1 MRNLLTVFFALCT
14 LNMIPV
20 SARPAF
26 DYSALRDGTFEQKT
40 VSGVRSLSDGERY
53 TTMSDGRVLCF
64 SYRTGEPAGVL
75 FDASAAEPRIEFT
88 DYVLSADERRLLL
101 TTDVEPIYRHSF
113 TAEYWIYDRQDGSL
127 RRLSQGGPQ
136 QQAQFSPDGS
146 RVAFVRGGNL
156 FVADPA
162 AGSERQLTFDGRFN
176 HIINGLPDWVY
187 EEEFSFARAFAW
199 SPDGRMIAY
208 LRFDES
214 RVKQYNM
221 NRFAGGLYPENYTF
235 KYPKA
240 GEQNSVVELYCC
252 DAADGSTV
260 RMDTGEQTDQYIP
273 RLFWTPTGQ
282 MGIYRQKRLQNHF
295 EVMLCDSSGASRVV
309 YDERNDRYVERV
321 DGRTVTFLP
330 DGDRFVVRSERDGFM
345 HLYLYSVS
353 EGLLGRITSG
363 EWEVTELLGIEGD
376 RVYYLST
383 ETSPLRRDLYTVRLD
398 GRGKRRLTGGDGTY
412 RIAPSR
418 GFRYFISYFSN
429 VRTPN
434 RVTLHRSDGRLVRT
448 LEDNAA
454 LRAKLDELQ
463 VPVKEFF
470 RFATSEGVE
479 LIGYMVRPN
488 GFDSSRR
495 YPVLMTQ
502 YSGPGS
508 QQAADRWTIGWEDV
522 LVQQGYIVAC
532 VDGRGTGFRGEEFKK
547 CTYGELGKYE
557 TVDQIEAARYLAS
570 LPYVDPDRIGI
581 YGWSYGGFMALN
593 CILKGNDVFRKL
605 ETLPV
610 PTIAAVN
617 GFALGGGC
625 ELSMSCDIRICAD
638 TAVFGQ
644 PEAGLGITPGF
655 GGTQR
660 LARLVG
666 LGMAKQLIYTAK
678 NIKAD
683 EALRIGLV
691 NAVYP
696 LAELM
701 PAAEKLAETIAKHA
715 PIAVRACKKAINE
728 GISKPINEAVTVEE
742 KLFGDCFETHDQ
754 VEGMQCFLSREKPKP
769 KAVFTNN

>member
-14 LNMIPV
+14 LNTITV

-156 FVADPA
+156 FVADPT

-199 SPDGRMIAY
+199 SPDGRKIAY

-282 MGIYRQKRLQNHF
+282 LGFYRLNRLQNHF
-295 EVMLCDSSGASRVV
+295 EVLLCDSSGASRVV

-454 LRAKLDELQ
+454 LRTKLDELQ

-479 LIGYMVRPN
+479 LNGYMVRPN

-593 CILKGNDVFRKL
+593 CILKGNDVFRAAIAVA
-605 ETLPV
+605 PV
-610 PTIAAVN
+610 TSWR
-617 GFALGGGC
+617 FY
-625 ELSMSCDIRICAD
+625 D
-638 TAVFGQ
+638 T
-644 PEAGLGITPGF
+644 
-655 GGTQR
+655 
-660 LARLVG
+660 
-666 LGMAKQLIYTAK
+666 IYTEIY
-678 NIKAD
+678 NGLPQDNPSGYDDNSPIHFAD
-683 EALRIGLV
+683 RLKGKLLIAHGTGDDNVHIQNTYEMITKLV
-691 NAVYP
+691 EYDKPFELYVYP
-696 LAELM
+696 DRNHGMGPSRHHLM
-701 PAAEKLAETIAKHA
+701 ERCIEFVQRNL
-715 PIAVRACKKAINE
+715 
-728 GISKPINEAVTVEE
+728 
-742 KLFGDCFETHDQ
+742 
-754 VEGMQCFLSREKPKP
+754 
-769 KAVFTNN
+769 

>member
-14 LNMIPV
+14 LNTITV

-156 FVADPA
+156 FVADPT

-199 SPDGRMIAY
+199 SPDGRKIAY

-252 DAADGSTV
+252 DAADGSMV

-282 MGIYRQKRLQNHF
+282 LGFYRLNRLQNHF
-295 EVMLCDSSGASRVV
+295 EVLLCDSSGASRVV

-454 LRAKLDELQ
+454 LRTKLDELQ

-479 LIGYMVRPN
+479 LNGYMVRPN

-593 CILKGNDVFRKL
+593 CILKGNDVFRAAIAVA
-605 ETLPV
+605 PV
-610 PTIAAVN
+610 TSWR
-617 GFALGGGC
+617 FY
-625 ELSMSCDIRICAD
+625 D
-638 TAVFGQ
+638 T
-644 PEAGLGITPGF
+644 
-655 GGTQR
+655 
-660 LARLVG
+660 
-666 LGMAKQLIYTAK
+666 IYTEIY
-678 NIKAD
+678 NGLPQDNPSGYDDNSPIHFAD
-683 EALRIGLV
+683 RLKGKLLIAHGTGDDNVHIQNTYEMITKLV
-691 NAVYP
+691 EYDKPFELYVYP
-696 LAELM
+696 DRNHGMGPSRHHLM
-701 PAAEKLAETIAKHA
+701 ERCIEFVQRNL
-715 PIAVRACKKAINE
+715 
-728 GISKPINEAVTVEE
+728 
-742 KLFGDCFETHDQ
+742 
-754 VEGMQCFLSREKPKP
+754 
-769 KAVFTNN
+769 

>member
-14 LNMIPV
+14 LNTITV

-146 RVAFVRGGNL
+146 RVVFVRGGNL

-199 SPDGRMIAY
+199 SPDGRKIAY

-282 MGIYRQKRLQNHF
+282 LGFYRLNRLQNHF
-295 EVMLCDSSGASRVV
+295 EVLLCDSSGASRVV

-479 LIGYMVRPN
+479 LNGYMVRPN

-593 CILKGNDVFRKL
+593 CILKGNDVFRAAIAVA
-605 ETLPV
+605 PV
-610 PTIAAVN
+610 TSWR
-617 GFALGGGC
+617 FY
-625 ELSMSCDIRICAD
+625 D
-638 TAVFGQ
+638 T
-644 PEAGLGITPGF
+644 
-655 GGTQR
+655 
-660 LARLVG
+660 
-666 LGMAKQLIYTAK
+666 IYTEIY
-678 NIKAD
+678 NGLPQDNPSGYDDNSPIHFAD
-683 EALRIGLV
+683 RLKGKLLIAHGTGDDNVHIQNTYEMITKLV
-691 NAVYP
+691 EYDKPFELYVYP
-696 LAELM
+696 DRNHGMGPSRHHLM
-701 PAAEKLAETIAKHA
+701 ERCIEFVQRNL
-715 PIAVRACKKAINE
+715 
-728 GISKPINEAVTVEE
+728 
-742 KLFGDCFETHDQ
+742 
-754 VEGMQCFLSREKPKP
+754 
-769 KAVFTNN
+769 

>member
-14 LNMIPV
+14 LNTITV

-88 DYVLSADERRLLL
+88 DYVLSAEERLLLL

-156 FVADPA
+156 FVADPT

-199 SPDGRMIAY
+199 SPDGRKIAY

-252 DAADGSTV
+252 DAADGSMV

-282 MGIYRQKRLQNHF
+282 LGFYRLNRLQNHF
-295 EVMLCDSSGASRVV
+295 EVLLCDSSGASRVV

-479 LIGYMVRPN
+479 LNGYMVRPN
-488 GFDSSRR
+488 GFVSSRR

-593 CILKGNDVFRKL
+593 CILKGNDVFRAAIAVA
-605 ETLPV
+605 PV
-610 PTIAAVN
+610 TSWR
-617 GFALGGGC
+617 FY
-625 ELSMSCDIRICAD
+625 D
-638 TAVFGQ
+638 T
-644 PEAGLGITPGF
+644 
-655 GGTQR
+655 
-660 LARLVG
+660 
-666 LGMAKQLIYTAK
+666 IYTEIY
-678 NIKAD
+678 NGLPQDNPSGYDDNSPIHFAD
-683 EALRIGLV
+683 RLKGKLLIAHGTGDDNVHIQNTYEMITKLV
-691 NAVYP
+691 EYDKPFELYVYP
-696 LAELM
+696 DRNHGMGPSRHHLM
-701 PAAEKLAETIAKHA
+701 ERCIEFVQRNL
-715 PIAVRACKKAINE
+715 
-728 GISKPINEAVTVEE
+728 
-742 KLFGDCFETHDQ
+742 
-754 VEGMQCFLSREKPKP
+754 
-769 KAVFTNN
+769 

>member
-1 MRNLLTVFFALCT
+1 MT
-14 LNMIPV
+14 V
-20 SARPAF
+20 SAQPAF

-75 FDASAAEPRIEFT
+75 FDASVVEPRIEFT
-88 DYVLSADERRLLL
+88 DYALSADERRLLL
-101 TTDVEPIYRHSF
+101 TTSVEPIYRHSF

-136 QQAQFSPDGS
+136 QQAQFSPDGN

-199 SPDGRMIAY
+199 SPDSRKIAY

-282 MGIYRQKRLQNHF
+282 LGFYRLNRLQNHF
-295 EVMLCDSSGASRVV
+295 EVLLCDSSGASRVV

-353 EGLLGRITSG
+353 EGSLGRITSG
-363 EWEVTELLGIEGD
+363 EWEVTELLGVEGD

-479 LIGYMVRPN
+479 LNGYMVRPSD
-488 GFDSSRR
+488 FDSSRR
-495 YPVLMTQ
+495 YPVVMTQ

-593 CILKGNDVFRKL
+593 CILKGNDVFRAAIAVA
-605 ETLPV
+605 PV
-610 PTIAAVN
+610 TSWR
-617 GFALGGGC
+617 FY
-625 ELSMSCDIRICAD
+625 D
-638 TAVFGQ
+638 T
-644 PEAGLGITPGF
+644 
-655 GGTQR
+655 
-660 LARLVG
+660 
-666 LGMAKQLIYTAK
+666 IYTEIY
-678 NIKAD
+678 NGLPQDNPSGYDDNSPIHFAD
-683 EALRIGLV
+683 RLKGKLLIAHGTGDDNVHIQNTYEMITKLV
-691 NAVYP
+691 EYDKPFELYVYP
-696 LAELM
+696 DRNHGMGPSRHHLM
-701 PAAEKLAETIAKHA
+701 ERCIEFVKRNL
-715 PIAVRACKKAINE
+715 
-728 GISKPINEAVTVEE
+728 
-742 KLFGDCFETHDQ
+742 
-754 VEGMQCFLSREKPKP
+754 
-769 KAVFTNN
+769 

>member
-14 LNMIPV
+14 LNTITV

-146 RVAFVRGGNL
+146 WVAFVRGGNL
-156 FVADPA
+156 FVADPT

-199 SPDGRMIAY
+199 SPDGRKIAY

-240 GEQNSVVELYCC
+240 GEQNSIVELYCC

-282 MGIYRQKRLQNHF
+282 LGFYRLNRLQNHF
-295 EVMLCDSSGASRVV
+295 EVLLCDSSGASRVV

-345 HLYLYSVS
+345 HLYLYGVS

-454 LRAKLDELQ
+454 LRTKLDELQ

-479 LIGYMVRPN
+479 LNGYMVRPN

-593 CILKGNDVFRKL
+593 CILKGNDVFRAAIAVA
-605 ETLPV
+605 PV
-610 PTIAAVN
+610 TSWR
-617 GFALGGGC
+617 FY
-625 ELSMSCDIRICAD
+625 D
-638 TAVFGQ
+638 T
-644 PEAGLGITPGF
+644 
-655 GGTQR
+655 
-660 LARLVG
+660 
-666 LGMAKQLIYTAK
+666 IYTEIY
-678 NIKAD
+678 NGLPQDNPSGYDDNSPIHFAD
-683 EALRIGLV
+683 RLKGKLLIAHGTGDDNVHIQNTYEMITKLV
-691 NAVYP
+691 EYDKPFELYVYP
-696 LAELM
+696 DRNHGMGPSRHHLM
-701 PAAEKLAETIAKHA
+701 ERCIEFVQRNL
-715 PIAVRACKKAINE
+715 
-728 GISKPINEAVTVEE
+728 
-742 KLFGDCFETHDQ
+742 
-754 VEGMQCFLSREKPKP
+754 
-769 KAVFTNN
+769 

>member
-14 LNMIPV
+14 LNTITV

-26 DYSALRDGTFEQKT
+26 DYSALRDWTFEQKT

-64 SYRTGEPAGVL
+64 LYRTGEPAGVL

-199 SPDGRMIAY
+199 SPDGRKIAY

-282 MGIYRQKRLQNHF
+282 LGFYRLNRLQNHF
-295 EVMLCDSSGASRVV
+295 EVLLCDSSGASRVV

-412 RIAPSR
+412 WIAPSR

-479 LIGYMVRPN
+479 LNGYMVRPN

-593 CILKGNDVFRKL
+593 CILKGNDVFRAAIAVAPVTSWRFYDTIYTEIYNGLPQDNPSGYDDNSPIHFADRLKGKL
-605 ETLPV
+605 L
-610 PTIAAVN
+610 IAHGTGDDNVHIQN
-617 GFALGGGC
+617 TY
-625 ELSMSCDIRICAD
+625 EM
-638 TAVFGQ
+638 
-644 PEAGLGITPGF
+644 IT
-655 GGTQR
+655 
-660 LARLVG
+660 RLVEYDKPFE
-666 LGMAKQLIYTAK
+666 LY
-678 NIKAD
+678 
-683 EALRIGLV
+683 
-691 NAVYP
+691 VYP
-696 LAELM
+696 DRNHGMGPSRHHLM
-701 PAAEKLAETIAKHA
+701 ERCIEFVQRNL
-715 PIAVRACKKAINE
+715 
-728 GISKPINEAVTVEE
+728 
-742 KLFGDCFETHDQ
+742 
-754 VEGMQCFLSREKPKP
+754 
-769 KAVFTNN
+769 

>member
-14 LNMIPV
+14 LNTITV

-156 FVADPA
+156 FVADPT

-199 SPDGRMIAY
+199 SPDGRKIAY

-252 DAADGSTV
+252 DAADGSMV

-282 MGIYRQKRLQNHF
+282 LGFYRLNRLQNHF
-295 EVMLCDSSGASRVV
+295 EVLLCDSSGASRVV

-479 LIGYMVRPN
+479 LNGYMVRPN

-593 CILKGNDVFRKL
+593 CILKGNDVFRAAIAVA
-605 ETLPV
+605 PV
-610 PTIAAVN
+610 TSWR
-617 GFALGGGC
+617 FY
-625 ELSMSCDIRICAD
+625 D
-638 TAVFGQ
+638 T
-644 PEAGLGITPGF
+644 
-655 GGTQR
+655 
-660 LARLVG
+660 
-666 LGMAKQLIYTAK
+666 IYTEIY
-678 NIKAD
+678 NGLPQDNPSGYDDNSPIHFAD
-683 EALRIGLV
+683 RLKGKLLIAHGTGDDNVHIQNTYEMITKLV
-691 NAVYP
+691 EYDKPFELYVYP
-696 LAELM
+696 DRNHGMGPSRHHLM
-701 PAAEKLAETIAKHA
+701 E
-715 PIAVRACKKAINE
+715 RC
-728 GISKPINEAVTVEE
+728 VEFVQRN
-742 KLFGDCFETHDQ
+742 L
-754 VEGMQCFLSREKPKP
+754 
-769 KAVFTNN
+769 

>member
-14 LNMIPV
+14 LNTITV

-101 TTDVEPIYRHSF
+101 ATDVEPIYRHSF

-156 FVADPA
+156 FVADPT

-199 SPDGRMIAY
+199 SPDGRKIAY

-252 DAADGSTV
+252 DAADGSMV

-282 MGIYRQKRLQNHF
+282 LGFYRLNRLQNHF
-295 EVMLCDSSGASRVV
+295 EVLLCDSSGASRVV

-479 LIGYMVRPN
+479 LNGYMVRPN
-488 GFDSSRR
+488 GFVSSRR

-593 CILKGNDVFRKL
+593 CILKGNDVFRAAIAVA
-605 ETLPV
+605 PV
-610 PTIAAVN
+610 TSWR
-617 GFALGGGC
+617 FY
-625 ELSMSCDIRICAD
+625 D
-638 TAVFGQ
+638 T
-644 PEAGLGITPGF
+644 
-655 GGTQR
+655 
-660 LARLVG
+660 
-666 LGMAKQLIYTAK
+666 IYTEIY
-678 NIKAD
+678 NGLPQDNPSGYDDNSPIHFAD
-683 EALRIGLV
+683 RLKGKLLIAHGTGDDNVHIQNTYEMITKLV
-691 NAVYP
+691 EYDKPFELYVYP
-696 LAELM
+696 DRNHGMGPSRHHLM
-701 PAAEKLAETIAKHA
+701 ERCIEFVQRNL
-715 PIAVRACKKAINE
+715 
-728 GISKPINEAVTVEE
+728 
-742 KLFGDCFETHDQ
+742 
-754 VEGMQCFLSREKPKP
+754 
-769 KAVFTNN
+769 

>member
-14 LNMIPV
+14 LNTITV

-146 RVAFVRGGNL
+146 RVVFVRGGNL

-199 SPDGRMIAY
+199 SPDGRKIAY

-282 MGIYRQKRLQNHF
+282 LGFYRLNRLQNHF
-295 EVMLCDSSGASRVV
+295 EVLLCDSSGASRVV

-479 LIGYMVRPN
+479 LNGYMVRPN

-593 CILKGNDVFRKL
+593 CILKGNDVFRAAIAVA
-605 ETLPV
+605 PV
-610 PTIAAVN
+610 TSWR
-617 GFALGGGC
+617 FY
-625 ELSMSCDIRICAD
+625 D
-638 TAVFGQ
+638 T
-644 PEAGLGITPGF
+644 
-655 GGTQR
+655 
-660 LARLVG
+660 
-666 LGMAKQLIYTAK
+666 IYTEIY
-678 NIKAD
+678 NGLPQDNPSGYDDNSPIHFAD
-683 EALRIGLV
+683 RLKGKLLIAHGTGDDNVHIQNTYERITKLV
-691 NAVYP
+691 EYDKPFELYVYP
-696 LAELM
+696 DRNHGMGPSRHHLM
-701 PAAEKLAETIAKHA
+701 ERCIEFVQRNL
-715 PIAVRACKKAINE
+715 
-728 GISKPINEAVTVEE
+728 
-742 KLFGDCFETHDQ
+742 
-754 VEGMQCFLSREKPKP
+754 
-769 KAVFTNN
+769 

>member
-14 LNMIPV
+14 LNTITV

-199 SPDGRMIAY
+199 SPDGRKIAY

-282 MGIYRQKRLQNHF
+282 LGFYRLNRLQNHF
-295 EVMLCDSSGASRVV
+295 EVLLCDSSGASRVV

-454 LRAKLDELQ
+454 LRTKLDELQ

-479 LIGYMVRPN
+479 LNGYMVRPN

-593 CILKGNDVFRKL
+593 CILKGNDVFRAAIAVAPVTSWRFYDTIYTEIYNGLPQDNPSGYDDNSPIHFADRLKGKL
-605 ETLPV
+605 L
-610 PTIAAVN
+610 IAHGTGDDNVHIQN
-617 GFALGGGC
+617 TY
-625 ELSMSCDIRICAD
+625 EM
-638 TAVFGQ
+638 
-644 PEAGLGITPGF
+644 IT
-655 GGTQR
+655 
-660 LARLVG
+660 RLVEYDKPFE
-666 LGMAKQLIYTAK
+666 LY
-678 NIKAD
+678 
-683 EALRIGLV
+683 
-691 NAVYP
+691 VYP
-696 LAELM
+696 DRNHGMGPSRHHLM
-701 PAAEKLAETIAKHA
+701 ERCIEFVQRNL
-715 PIAVRACKKAINE
+715 
-728 GISKPINEAVTVEE
+728 
-742 KLFGDCFETHDQ
+742 
-754 VEGMQCFLSREKPKP
+754 
-769 KAVFTNN
+769 

>member
-1 MRNLLTVFFALCT
+1 
-14 LNMIPV
+14 MITV

-64 SYRTGEPAGVL
+64 LYRTGEPAGVL

-199 SPDGRMIAY
+199 SPDGRKIAY

-282 MGIYRQKRLQNHF
+282 LGFYRLNRLQNHF
-295 EVMLCDSSGASRVV
+295 EVLLCDSSGASRVV

-479 LIGYMVRPN
+479 LNGYMVRPN

-593 CILKGNDVFRKL
+593 CILKGNDVFRAAIAVAPVTSWRFYDTIYTEIYNGLPQDNPSGYDDNSPIHFADRLKGKL
-605 ETLPV
+605 LIVHGTGDDNVHIQNTYE
-610 PTIAAVN
+610 
-617 GFALGGGC
+617 
-625 ELSMSCDIRICAD
+625 M
-638 TAVFGQ
+638 
-644 PEAGLGITPGF
+644 IT
-655 GGTQR
+655 
-660 LARLVG
+660 RLVEYDKPFE
-666 LGMAKQLIYTAK
+666 LY
-678 NIKAD
+678 
-683 EALRIGLV
+683 
-691 NAVYP
+691 VYP
-696 LAELM
+696 DRNHGMGPSRHHLM
-701 PAAEKLAETIAKHA
+701 ERCIEFVQRNL
-715 PIAVRACKKAINE
+715 
-728 GISKPINEAVTVEE
+728 
-742 KLFGDCFETHDQ
+742 
-754 VEGMQCFLSREKPKP
+754 
-769 KAVFTNN
+769 

>member
-14 LNMIPV
+14 LNTITV

-26 DYSALRDGTFEQKT
+26 DYSALRDWTFEQKT

-64 SYRTGEPAGVL
+64 LYRTGEPAGVL

-176 HIINGLPDWVY
+176 HIINGLPDWLY
-187 EEEFSFARAFAW
+187 EEECSFARAFAW
-199 SPDGRMIAY
+199 SPDGRKIAY

-282 MGIYRQKRLQNHF
+282 LGFYRLNRLQNHF
-295 EVMLCDSSGASRVV
+295 EVLLCDSSGASRVV

-479 LIGYMVRPN
+479 LNGYMVRPN

-593 CILKGNDVFRKL
+593 CILKGNDVFRAAIAVAPVTSWRFYDTIYTEIYNGLPQDNPSGYDDNSPIHFADRLKGKL
-605 ETLPV
+605 L
-610 PTIAAVN
+610 IAHGTGDDNVHIQN
-617 GFALGGGC
+617 TY
-625 ELSMSCDIRICAD
+625 EM
-638 TAVFGQ
+638 
-644 PEAGLGITPGF
+644 IT
-655 GGTQR
+655 
-660 LARLVG
+660 RLVEYDKPFE
-666 LGMAKQLIYTAK
+666 LY
-678 NIKAD
+678 
-683 EALRIGLV
+683 
-691 NAVYP
+691 VYP
-696 LAELM
+696 DRNHGMGPSRHHLM
-701 PAAEKLAETIAKHA
+701 ERCIEFVQRNL
-715 PIAVRACKKAINE
+715 
-728 GISKPINEAVTVEE
+728 
-742 KLFGDCFETHDQ
+742 
-754 VEGMQCFLSREKPKP
+754 
-769 KAVFTNN
+769 

>member
-14 LNMIPV
+14 LNTITV

-64 SYRTGEPAGVL
+64 LYRTGEPAGVL

-199 SPDGRMIAY
+199 SPDGRKIAY

-282 MGIYRQKRLQNHF
+282 LGFYRLNRLQNHF
-295 EVMLCDSSGASRVV
+295 EVLLCDSSGASRVV

-479 LIGYMVRPN
+479 LNGYMVRPN

-593 CILKGNDVFRKL
+593 CILKGNDVFRAAIAVAPVTSWRFYDTIYTEIYNGLPQDNPSGYDDNSPIHFADRLKGKL
-605 ETLPV
+605 L
-610 PTIAAVN
+610 IAHGTGDDNVHIQN
-617 GFALGGGC
+617 TY
-625 ELSMSCDIRICAD
+625 EM
-638 TAVFGQ
+638 
-644 PEAGLGITPGF
+644 IT
-655 GGTQR
+655 
-660 LARLVG
+660 RLVEYDKSFE
-666 LGMAKQLIYTAK
+666 LY
-678 NIKAD
+678 
-683 EALRIGLV
+683 
-691 NAVYP
+691 VYP
-696 LAELM
+696 DRNHGMGPSRHHLM
-701 PAAEKLAETIAKHA
+701 ERCIEFVQRNL
-715 PIAVRACKKAINE
+715 
-728 GISKPINEAVTVEE
+728 
-742 KLFGDCFETHDQ
+742 
-754 VEGMQCFLSREKPKP
+754 
-769 KAVFTNN
+769 

>member
-14 LNMIPV
+14 LNTITV

-199 SPDGRMIAY
+199 SPDGRKIAY

-282 MGIYRQKRLQNHF
+282 LGFYRLNRLQNHF
-295 EVMLCDSSGASRVV
+295 EVLLCDSSGASRVV

-345 HLYLYSVS
+345 HLYLYGVS

-383 ETSPLRRDLYTVRLD
+383 ETSPLRRDLYTVQLD

-479 LIGYMVRPN
+479 LNGYMVRPN

-593 CILKGNDVFRKL
+593 CILKGNDVFRAAIAVA
-605 ETLPV
+605 PV
-610 PTIAAVN
+610 TSWR
-617 GFALGGGC
+617 FY
-625 ELSMSCDIRICAD
+625 D
-638 TAVFGQ
+638 T
-644 PEAGLGITPGF
+644 
-655 GGTQR
+655 
-660 LARLVG
+660 
-666 LGMAKQLIYTAK
+666 IYTEIY
-678 NIKAD
+678 NGLPQDNPSGYDDNSPIHFAD
-683 EALRIGLV
+683 RLKGKLLIAHGTGDDNVHIQNTYEMITKLV
-691 NAVYP
+691 EYDKPFELYVYP
-696 LAELM
+696 DRNHGMGPSRHHLM
-701 PAAEKLAETIAKHA
+701 ERCIEFVQRNL
-715 PIAVRACKKAINE
+715 
-728 GISKPINEAVTVEE
+728 
-742 KLFGDCFETHDQ
+742 
-754 VEGMQCFLSREKPKP
+754 
-769 KAVFTNN
+769 

>member
-14 LNMIPV
+14 LNTITV

-75 FDASAAEPRIEFT
+75 FDVSAAEPRIEFT

-146 RVAFVRGGNL
+146 RVDFVRGGNL

-199 SPDGRMIAY
+199 SPDGRKIAY

-282 MGIYRQKRLQNHF
+282 LGFYRLNRLQNHF
-295 EVMLCDSSGASRVV
+295 EVLLCDSSGASRVV

-479 LIGYMVRPN
+479 LNGYMVRPN

-593 CILKGNDVFRKL
+593 CILKGNDVFRAAIAVA
-605 ETLPV
+605 PV
-610 PTIAAVN
+610 TSWR
-617 GFALGGGC
+617 FY
-625 ELSMSCDIRICAD
+625 D
-638 TAVFGQ
+638 T
-644 PEAGLGITPGF
+644 
-655 GGTQR
+655 
-660 LARLVG
+660 
-666 LGMAKQLIYTAK
+666 IYTEIY
-678 NIKAD
+678 NGLPQDNPSGYDDNSPIHFAD
-683 EALRIGLV
+683 RLKGKLLIAHGTGDDNVHIQNTYEMISKLV
-691 NAVYP
+691 EYDKPFELYVYP
-696 LAELM
+696 DRNHGMGPSRHHLM
-701 PAAEKLAETIAKHA
+701 ERCIEFVQRNL
-715 PIAVRACKKAINE
+715 
-728 GISKPINEAVTVEE
+728 
-742 KLFGDCFETHDQ
+742 
-754 VEGMQCFLSREKPKP
+754 
-769 KAVFTNN
+769 

>member
-14 LNMIPV
+14 LNTITV

-199 SPDGRMIAY
+199 SPDGRKIAY

-282 MGIYRQKRLQNHF
+282 LGFYRLNRLQNHF
-295 EVMLCDSSGASRVV
+295 EVLLCDSSGASRVV

-345 HLYLYSVS
+345 HLYLYGVS

-383 ETSPLRRDLYTVRLD
+383 ETSPLRRDLYAVRLD

-479 LIGYMVRPN
+479 LNGYMVRPN

-593 CILKGNDVFRKL
+593 CILKGNDVFRAAIAVAPVTSWRFYDTIYTEIYNGLPQDNPSGYDDNSPIHFADRLKGKL
-605 ETLPV
+605 L
-610 PTIAAVN
+610 IAHGTGDDNVHIQN
-617 GFALGGGC
+617 TY
-625 ELSMSCDIRICAD
+625 EM
-638 TAVFGQ
+638 
-644 PEAGLGITPGF
+644 IT
-655 GGTQR
+655 
-660 LARLVG
+660 RLVEYDKPFE
-666 LGMAKQLIYTAK
+666 LY
-678 NIKAD
+678 
-683 EALRIGLV
+683 
-691 NAVYP
+691 VYP
-696 LAELM
+696 DRNHGMGPSRHHLM
-701 PAAEKLAETIAKHA
+701 ERCIEFVQRNL
-715 PIAVRACKKAINE
+715 
-728 GISKPINEAVTVEE
+728 
-742 KLFGDCFETHDQ
+742 
-754 VEGMQCFLSREKPKP
+754 
-769 KAVFTNN
+769 

>member
-14 LNMIPV
+14 LNTITV

-64 SYRTGEPAGVL
+64 LYRTGEPAGVL

-199 SPDGRMIAY
+199 SPDGRKIAY

-282 MGIYRQKRLQNHF
+282 LGFYRLNRLQNHF
-295 EVMLCDSSGASRVV
+295 EVLLCDSSGASRVV

-353 EGLLGRITSG
+353 EGLLDRITSG

-454 LRAKLDELQ
+454 LRTKLDELQ

-479 LIGYMVRPN
+479 LNGYMVRPN

-570 LPYVDPDRIGI
+570 LPYVDPD
-581 YGWSYGGFMALN
+581 
-593 CILKGNDVFRKL
+593 
-605 ETLPV
+605 
-610 PTIAAVN
+610 
-617 GFALGGGC
+617 
-625 ELSMSCDIRICAD
+625 LS
-638 TAVFGQ
+638 
-644 PEAGLGITPGF
+644 
-655 GGTQR
+655 
-660 LARLVG
+660 
-666 LGMAKQLIYTAK
+666 LIH
-678 NIKAD
+678 I
-683 EALRIGLV
+683 
-691 NAVYP
+691 
-696 LAELM
+696 
-701 PAAEKLAETIAKHA
+701 
-715 PIAVRACKKAINE
+715 
-728 GISKPINEAVTVEE
+728 
-742 KLFGDCFETHDQ
+742 
-754 VEGMQCFLSREKPKP
+754 
-769 KAVFTNN
+769 

>member
-14 LNMIPV
+14 LNTITV

-75 FDASAAEPRIEFT
+75 FDVSAAEPRIEFT

-199 SPDGRMIAY
+199 SPDGRKIAY

-282 MGIYRQKRLQNHF
+282 LGFYRLNRLQNHF
-295 EVMLCDSSGASRVV
+295 EVLLCDSSGASRVV

-330 DGDRFVVRSERDGFM
+330 DGDSFVVRSERDGFM

-479 LIGYMVRPN
+479 LNGYMVRPN

-593 CILKGNDVFRKL
+593 CILKGNDVFRAAIAVA
-605 ETLPV
+605 PV
-610 PTIAAVN
+610 TSWR
-617 GFALGGGC
+617 FY
-625 ELSMSCDIRICAD
+625 D
-638 TAVFGQ
+638 T
-644 PEAGLGITPGF
+644 
-655 GGTQR
+655 
-660 LARLVG
+660 
-666 LGMAKQLIYTAK
+666 IYTEIY
-678 NIKAD
+678 NGLPQDNPSGYDDNSPIHFAD
-683 EALRIGLV
+683 RLKGKLLIAHGTGDDNVHIQNTYEMISKLV
-691 NAVYP
+691 EYDKPFELYVYP
-696 LAELM
+696 DRNHGMGPSRHHLM
-701 PAAEKLAETIAKHA
+701 ERCIEFVQRNL
-715 PIAVRACKKAINE
+715 
-728 GISKPINEAVTVEE
+728 
-742 KLFGDCFETHDQ
+742 
-754 VEGMQCFLSREKPKP
+754 
-769 KAVFTNN
+769 

>member
-1 MRNLLTVFFALCT
+1 MRTLLTVFFALCT
-14 LNMIPV
+14 LNTITV

-26 DYSALRDGTFEQKT
+26 DYSALRDWTFEQKT

-64 SYRTGEPAGVL
+64 LYRTGEPAGVL

-113 TAEYWIYDRQDGSL
+113 TAEYWIYDRLDGSL

-199 SPDGRMIAY
+199 SPDGRKIAY

-282 MGIYRQKRLQNHF
+282 LGFYRLNRLQNHF
-295 EVMLCDSSGASRVV
+295 EVLLCDSSGASRVV

-479 LIGYMVRPN
+479 LNGYMVRPN

-593 CILKGNDVFRKL
+593 CILKGNDVFRAAIAVAPVTSWRFYDTIYTEIYNGLPQDNPSGYDDNSPIHFADRLKGKL
-605 ETLPV
+605 L
-610 PTIAAVN
+610 IAHGTGDDNVHIQN
-617 GFALGGGC
+617 TY
-625 ELSMSCDIRICAD
+625 EM
-638 TAVFGQ
+638 
-644 PEAGLGITPGF
+644 IT
-655 GGTQR
+655 
-660 LARLVG
+660 RLVEYDKPFE
-666 LGMAKQLIYTAK
+666 LY
-678 NIKAD
+678 
-683 EALRIGLV
+683 
-691 NAVYP
+691 VYP
-696 LAELM
+696 DRNHGMGPSRHHLM
-701 PAAEKLAETIAKHA
+701 ERCIEFVQRNL
-715 PIAVRACKKAINE
+715 
-728 GISKPINEAVTVEE
+728 
-742 KLFGDCFETHDQ
+742 
-754 VEGMQCFLSREKPKP
+754 
-769 KAVFTNN
+769 

>member
-1 MRNLLTVFFALCT
+1 MRDLLTVFFALCT
-14 LNMIPV
+14 LNTITV

-64 SYRTGEPAGVL
+64 LYRTGEPAGVL

-199 SPDGRMIAY
+199 SPDGRKIAY

-282 MGIYRQKRLQNHF
+282 LGFYRLNRLQNHF
-295 EVMLCDSSGASRVV
+295 EVLLCDSSGASRVV

-479 LIGYMVRPN
+479 LNGYMVRPN

-593 CILKGNDVFRKL
+593 CILKGNDVFRAAIAVAPVTSWRFYDTIYTEIYNGLPQDNPSGYDDNSPIHFADRLKGKL
-605 ETLPV
+605 L
-610 PTIAAVN
+610 IAHGTGDDNVHIQN
-617 GFALGGGC
+617 TY
-625 ELSMSCDIRICAD
+625 EM
-638 TAVFGQ
+638 
-644 PEAGLGITPGF
+644 IT
-655 GGTQR
+655 
-660 LARLVG
+660 RLVEYDKPFE
-666 LGMAKQLIYTAK
+666 LY
-678 NIKAD
+678 
-683 EALRIGLV
+683 
-691 NAVYP
+691 VYP
-696 LAELM
+696 DRNHGMGPSRHHLM
-701 PAAEKLAETIAKHA
+701 ERCIEFVQRNL
-715 PIAVRACKKAINE
+715 
-728 GISKPINEAVTVEE
+728 
-742 KLFGDCFETHDQ
+742 
-754 VEGMQCFLSREKPKP
+754 
-769 KAVFTNN
+769 

>member
-14 LNMIPV
+14 LNTITV

-26 DYSALRDGTFEQKT
+26 DYSALRDWTFEQKT

-64 SYRTGEPAGVL
+64 LYRTGEPAGVL

-199 SPDGRMIAY
+199 SPDGRKIAY

-282 MGIYRQKRLQNHF
+282 LGFYRLNRLQNHF
-295 EVMLCDSSGASRVV
+295 EVLLCDSSGASRVV

-479 LIGYMVRPN
+479 LNGYMVRPN

-593 CILKGNDVFRKL
+593 CILKGNDVFRAAIAVAPVTSWRFYDTIYTEIYNGLPQDNPSGYDDNSPIHFADRLKGKL
-605 ETLPV
+605 L
-610 PTIAAVN
+610 IAHGTGDDNVHIQN
-617 GFALGGGC
+617 TY
-625 ELSMSCDIRICAD
+625 EM
-638 TAVFGQ
+638 
-644 PEAGLGITPGF
+644 IT
-655 GGTQR
+655 
-660 LARLVG
+660 RLVEYDKPFE
-666 LGMAKQLIYTAK
+666 LY
-678 NIKAD
+678 
-683 EALRIGLV
+683 
-691 NAVYP
+691 VYP
-696 LAELM
+696 DRNHGMGPSRHHLM
-701 PAAEKLAETIAKHA
+701 ERCIEFVQRNL
-715 PIAVRACKKAINE
+715 
-728 GISKPINEAVTVEE
+728 
-742 KLFGDCFETHDQ
+742 
-754 VEGMQCFLSREKPKP
+754 
-769 KAVFTNN
+769 

>member
-14 LNMIPV
+14 LNTITV

-199 SPDGRMIAY
+199 SPDGRKIAY

-282 MGIYRQKRLQNHF
+282 LGFYRLNRLQNHF
-295 EVMLCDSSGASRVV
+295 EVLLCDSSGASRVV

-345 HLYLYSVS
+345 HLYLYGVS

-479 LIGYMVRPN
+479 LNGYMVRPN

-557 TVDQIEAARYLAS
+557 TVDQIEAARYLAL

-593 CILKGNDVFRKL
+593 CILKGNDVFRAAIAVAPVTSWRFYDTIYTEIYNGLPQDNPSGYDDNSPIHFADRLKGKL
-605 ETLPV
+605 L
-610 PTIAAVN
+610 IAHGTGDDNVHIQN
-617 GFALGGGC
+617 TY
-625 ELSMSCDIRICAD
+625 EM
-638 TAVFGQ
+638 
-644 PEAGLGITPGF
+644 IT
-655 GGTQR
+655 
-660 LARLVG
+660 RLVEYDKPFE
-666 LGMAKQLIYTAK
+666 LY
-678 NIKAD
+678 
-683 EALRIGLV
+683 
-691 NAVYP
+691 VYP
-696 LAELM
+696 DRNHGMGPSRHHLM
-701 PAAEKLAETIAKHA
+701 ERCIEFVQRNL
-715 PIAVRACKKAINE
+715 
-728 GISKPINEAVTVEE
+728 
-742 KLFGDCFETHDQ
+742 
-754 VEGMQCFLSREKPKP
+754 
-769 KAVFTNN
+769 

>member
-14 LNMIPV
+14 LNTITV

-199 SPDGRMIAY
+199 SPDGRKIAY

-252 DAADGSTV
+252 DAADGSAV

-282 MGIYRQKRLQNHF
+282 LGFYRLNRLQNHF
-295 EVMLCDSSGASRVV
+295 EVLLCDSSGASRVV

-454 LRAKLDELQ
+454 LRTKLDELQ

-479 LIGYMVRPN
+479 LNGYMVRPN

-581 YGWSYGGFMALN
+581 YGWSYGGVMALN
-593 CILKGNDVFRKL
+593 CILKGNDVFRAAIAVA
-605 ETLPV
+605 PV
-610 PTIAAVN
+610 TSWR
-617 GFALGGGC
+617 FY
-625 ELSMSCDIRICAD
+625 D
-638 TAVFGQ
+638 T
-644 PEAGLGITPGF
+644 
-655 GGTQR
+655 
-660 LARLVG
+660 
-666 LGMAKQLIYTAK
+666 IYTEIY
-678 NIKAD
+678 NGLPQDNPSGYDDNSPIHFAD
-683 EALRIGLV
+683 RLKGKLLIAHGTGDDNVHIQNTYEMITKLV
-691 NAVYP
+691 EYDKPFELYVYP
-696 LAELM
+696 DRNHGMGPSRHHLM
-701 PAAEKLAETIAKHA
+701 ERCIEFVQRNL
-715 PIAVRACKKAINE
+715 
-728 GISKPINEAVTVEE
+728 
-742 KLFGDCFETHDQ
+742 
-754 VEGMQCFLSREKPKP
+754 
-769 KAVFTNN
+769 

>member
-14 LNMIPV
+14 LNTITV

-64 SYRTGEPAGVL
+64 SYRPGEPAGVL

-156 FVADPA
+156 FVADPT

-199 SPDGRMIAY
+199 SPDGRKIAY

-282 MGIYRQKRLQNHF
+282 LGFYRLNRLQNHF
-295 EVMLCDSSGASRVV
+295 EVLLCDSSGASRVV

-345 HLYLYSVS
+345 HLYLYGVS

-454 LRAKLDELQ
+454 LRTKLDELQ

-479 LIGYMVRPN
+479 LNGYMVRPN

-593 CILKGNDVFRKL
+593 CILKGNDVFRAAIAVA
-605 ETLPV
+605 PV
-610 PTIAAVN
+610 TSWR
-617 GFALGGGC
+617 FY
-625 ELSMSCDIRICAD
+625 D
-638 TAVFGQ
+638 T
-644 PEAGLGITPGF
+644 
-655 GGTQR
+655 
-660 LARLVG
+660 
-666 LGMAKQLIYTAK
+666 IYTEIY
-678 NIKAD
+678 NGLPQDNPSGYDDNSPIHFAD
-683 EALRIGLV
+683 RLKGKLLIAHGTGDDNVHIQNTYEMITKLV
-691 NAVYP
+691 EYDKPFELYVYP
-696 LAELM
+696 DRNHGMGPSRHHLM
-701 PAAEKLAETIAKHA
+701 ERCIEFVQRNL
-715 PIAVRACKKAINE
+715 
-728 GISKPINEAVTVEE
+728 
-742 KLFGDCFETHDQ
+742 
-754 VEGMQCFLSREKPKP
+754 
-769 KAVFTNN
+769 

>member
-14 LNMIPV
+14 LNTITV

-64 SYRTGEPAGVL
+64 LYRTGEPAGVL

-156 FVADPA
+156 FVADPT

-199 SPDGRMIAY
+199 SPDGRKIAY

-282 MGIYRQKRLQNHF
+282 LGFYRLNRLQNHF
-295 EVMLCDSSGASRVV
+295 EVLLCDSSGASRVV

-345 HLYLYSVS
+345 HLYLYGVS

-454 LRAKLDELQ
+454 LRTKLDELQ

-479 LIGYMVRPN
+479 LNGYMVRPN

-593 CILKGNDVFRKL
+593 CILKGNDVFRAAIAVAPVTSWRFYDTIYTEIYNGLPQDNPSGYDDNSPIHFADRLKGKL
-605 ETLPV
+605 L
-610 PTIAAVN
+610 IAHGTGDDNVHIQN
-617 GFALGGGC
+617 TY
-625 ELSMSCDIRICAD
+625 EM
-638 TAVFGQ
+638 
-644 PEAGLGITPGF
+644 IT
-655 GGTQR
+655 
-660 LARLVG
+660 RLVEYDKPFE
-666 LGMAKQLIYTAK
+666 LY
-678 NIKAD
+678 
-683 EALRIGLV
+683 
-691 NAVYP
+691 VYP
-696 LAELM
+696 DRNHGMGPSRHHLM
-701 PAAEKLAETIAKHA
+701 ERCIEFVQRNL
-715 PIAVRACKKAINE
+715 
-728 GISKPINEAVTVEE
+728 
-742 KLFGDCFETHDQ
+742 
-754 VEGMQCFLSREKPKP
+754 
-769 KAVFTNN
+769 

>member
-14 LNMIPV
+14 LNTITV

-156 FVADPA
+156 FVADPT

-199 SPDGRMIAY
+199 SPDGRKIAY

-252 DAADGSTV
+252 DAADGSMV

-282 MGIYRQKRLQNHF
+282 LGFYRLNRLQNHF
-295 EVMLCDSSGASRVV
+295 EVLLCDSSGASRVV

-454 LRAKLDELQ
+454 LRTKLDELQ

-479 LIGYMVRPN
+479 LNGYMVRPN
-488 GFDSSRR
+488 GFVSSRR

-593 CILKGNDVFRKL
+593 CILKGNDVFRAAIAVA
-605 ETLPV
+605 PV
-610 PTIAAVN
+610 TSWR
-617 GFALGGGC
+617 FY
-625 ELSMSCDIRICAD
+625 D
-638 TAVFGQ
+638 T
-644 PEAGLGITPGF
+644 
-655 GGTQR
+655 
-660 LARLVG
+660 
-666 LGMAKQLIYTAK
+666 IYTEIY
-678 NIKAD
+678 NGLPQDNPSGYDDNSPIHFAD
-683 EALRIGLV
+683 RLKGKLLIAHGTGDDNVHIQNTYEMITKLV
-691 NAVYP
+691 EYDKPFELYVYP
-696 LAELM
+696 DRNHGMGPSRHHLM
-701 PAAEKLAETIAKHA
+701 ERCIEFVQRNL
-715 PIAVRACKKAINE
+715 
-728 GISKPINEAVTVEE
+728 
-742 KLFGDCFETHDQ
+742 
-754 VEGMQCFLSREKPKP
+754 
-769 KAVFTNN
+769 

>member
-14 LNMIPV
+14 LNTITV

-156 FVADPA
+156 FVADPT

-199 SPDGRMIAY
+199 SPDGRKIAY

-282 MGIYRQKRLQNHF
+282 LGFYRLNRLQNHF
-295 EVMLCDSSGASRVV
+295 EVLLCDSSGASRVV

-345 HLYLYSVS
+345 HLYLYGVS

-454 LRAKLDELQ
+454 LRTKLDELQ

-479 LIGYMVRPN
+479 LNGYMVRPN

-593 CILKGNDVFRKL
+593 CILKGNDVVRAANAVA
-605 ETLPV
+605 PV
-610 PTIAAVN
+610 TSWR
-617 GFALGGGC
+617 FY
-625 ELSMSCDIRICAD
+625 D
-638 TAVFGQ
+638 T
-644 PEAGLGITPGF
+644 
-655 GGTQR
+655 
-660 LARLVG
+660 
-666 LGMAKQLIYTAK
+666 IYTEIY
-678 NIKAD
+678 NGLPQDNPSGYDDNSPIHFAD
-683 EALRIGLV
+683 RLKGKLLIAHGTGDDNVHIQNTYEMITKLV
-691 NAVYP
+691 EYDKPFELYVYP
-696 LAELM
+696 DRNHGMGPSRHHLM
-701 PAAEKLAETIAKHA
+701 ERCIEFVQRNL
-715 PIAVRACKKAINE
+715 
-728 GISKPINEAVTVEE
+728 
-742 KLFGDCFETHDQ
+742 
-754 VEGMQCFLSREKPKP
+754 
-769 KAVFTNN
+769 

>member
-14 LNMIPV
+14 LNTITV

-146 RVAFVRGGNL
+146 WVAFVRGGNL
-156 FVADPA
+156 FVADPT

-199 SPDGRMIAY
+199 SPDGRKIAY

-282 MGIYRQKRLQNHF
+282 LGFYRLNRLQNHF
-295 EVMLCDSSGASRVV
+295 EVLLCDSSGASRVV

-345 HLYLYSVS
+345 HLYLYGVS

-454 LRAKLDELQ
+454 LRTKLDELQ

-479 LIGYMVRPN
+479 LNGYMVRPN

-593 CILKGNDVFRKL
+593 CILKGNDVFRAAIAVA
-605 ETLPV
+605 PV
-610 PTIAAVN
+610 TSWR
-617 GFALGGGC
+617 FY
-625 ELSMSCDIRICAD
+625 D
-638 TAVFGQ
+638 T
-644 PEAGLGITPGF
+644 
-655 GGTQR
+655 
-660 LARLVG
+660 
-666 LGMAKQLIYTAK
+666 IYTEIY
-678 NIKAD
+678 NGLPQDNPSGYDDNSPIHFAD
-683 EALRIGLV
+683 RLKGKLLIAHGTGDDNVHIQNTYEMITKLV
-691 NAVYP
+691 EYDKPFELYVYP
-696 LAELM
+696 DRNHGMGPSRHHLM
-701 PAAEKLAETIAKHA
+701 ERCIEFVQRNL
-715 PIAVRACKKAINE
+715 
-728 GISKPINEAVTVEE
+728 
-742 KLFGDCFETHDQ
+742 
-754 VEGMQCFLSREKPKP
+754 
-769 KAVFTNN
+769 

>member
-14 LNMIPV
+14 LNTITV

-199 SPDGRMIAY
+199 SPDGRKIAY

-252 DAADGSTV
+252 DAADGSAV

-282 MGIYRQKRLQNHF
+282 LGFYRLNRLQNHF
-295 EVMLCDSSGASRVV
+295 EVLLCDSSGASRVV

-418 GFRYFISYFSN
+418 GFRYFISYFS
-429 VRTPN
+429 
-434 RVTLHRSDGRLVRT
+434 VTLHRSDGRLVRT

-454 LRAKLDELQ
+454 LRTKLDELQ

-479 LIGYMVRPN
+479 LNGYMVRPN

-593 CILKGNDVFRKL
+593 CILKGNDVFRAAIAVAPVTSWRFY
-605 ETLPV
+605 ET
-610 PTIAAVN
+610 
-617 GFALGGGC
+617 
-625 ELSMSCDIRICAD
+625 
-638 TAVFGQ
+638 
-644 PEAGLGITPGF
+644 
-655 GGTQR
+655 
-660 LARLVG
+660 
-666 LGMAKQLIYTAK
+666 IYTEIY
-678 NIKAD
+678 NGLPQDNPSGYDDNSPIHFAD
-683 EALRIGLV
+683 RLKGKLLIAHGTGDDNVHIQNTYEMITKLV
-691 NAVYP
+691 EYDKPFELYVYP
-696 LAELM
+696 DRNHGMGPSRHHLM
-701 PAAEKLAETIAKHA
+701 ERCIEFVQRNL
-715 PIAVRACKKAINE
+715 
-728 GISKPINEAVTVEE
+728 
-742 KLFGDCFETHDQ
+742 
-754 VEGMQCFLSREKPKP
+754 
-769 KAVFTNN
+769 

>member
-14 LNMIPV
+14 LNTITV

-199 SPDGRMIAY
+199 SPDGRKIAY

-221 NRFAGGLYPENYTF
+221 NRWAGGLYPENYTF

-252 DAADGSTV
+252 DAADGSMV

-282 MGIYRQKRLQNHF
+282 LGFYRLNRLQNHF
-295 EVMLCDSSGASRVV
+295 EVLLCDSSGASRVV

-479 LIGYMVRPN
+479 LNGYMVRPN

-593 CILKGNDVFRKL
+593 CILKGNDVFRAAIAVA
-605 ETLPV
+605 PV
-610 PTIAAVN
+610 TSWR
-617 GFALGGGC
+617 FY
-625 ELSMSCDIRICAD
+625 D
-638 TAVFGQ
+638 T
-644 PEAGLGITPGF
+644 
-655 GGTQR
+655 
-660 LARLVG
+660 
-666 LGMAKQLIYTAK
+666 IYTEIY
-678 NIKAD
+678 NGLPQDNPSGYDDNSPIHFAD
-683 EALRIGLV
+683 RLKGKLLIAHGTGDDNVHIQNTYEMITKLV
-691 NAVYP
+691 EYDKPFELYVYP
-696 LAELM
+696 DRNHGMGPSRHHLM
-701 PAAEKLAETIAKHA
+701 ERCIDFVQRNL
-715 PIAVRACKKAINE
+715 
-728 GISKPINEAVTVEE
+728 
-742 KLFGDCFETHDQ
+742 
-754 VEGMQCFLSREKPKP
+754 
-769 KAVFTNN
+769 

>member
-1 MRNLLTVFFALCT
+1 MRDLLTVFFALCT
-14 LNMIPV
+14 LNTITV

-199 SPDGRMIAY
+199 SPDGRKIAY

-252 DAADGSTV
+252 DAADGSAV

-282 MGIYRQKRLQNHF
+282 LGFYRLNRLQNHF
-295 EVMLCDSSGASRVV
+295 EVLLCDSSGASRVV

-454 LRAKLDELQ
+454 LRTKLDELQ

-479 LIGYMVRPN
+479 LNGYMVRPN

-593 CILKGNDVFRKL
+593 CILKGNDVFRAAIAVA
-605 ETLPV
+605 PV
-610 PTIAAVN
+610 TSWR
-617 GFALGGGC
+617 FY
-625 ELSMSCDIRICAD
+625 D
-638 TAVFGQ
+638 T
-644 PEAGLGITPGF
+644 
-655 GGTQR
+655 
-660 LARLVG
+660 
-666 LGMAKQLIYTAK
+666 IYTEIY
-678 NIKAD
+678 NGLPQDNPSGYDDNSPIHFAD
-683 EALRIGLV
+683 RLKGKLLIAHGTGDDNVHIQNTYEMITKLV
-691 NAVYP
+691 EYDKPFELYVYP
-696 LAELM
+696 DRNHGMGPSRHHLM
-701 PAAEKLAETIAKHA
+701 ERCIEFVQRNL
-715 PIAVRACKKAINE
+715 
-728 GISKPINEAVTVEE
+728 
-742 KLFGDCFETHDQ
+742 
-754 VEGMQCFLSREKPKP
+754 
-769 KAVFTNN
+769 

>member
-14 LNMIPV
+14 LNTITV

-199 SPDGRMIAY
+199 SPDGRKIAY

-252 DAADGSTV
+252 DAADGSMV

-282 MGIYRQKRLQNHF
+282 LGFYRLNRLQNHF
-295 EVMLCDSSGASRVV
+295 EVLLCDSSGASRVV

-345 HLYLYSVS
+345 HLYLYGVS

-448 LEDNAA
+448 LENNAA

-479 LIGYMVRPN
+479 LNGYMVRLN

-593 CILKGNDVFRKL
+593 CILKGNDVFRAAIAVA
-605 ETLPV
+605 PV
-610 PTIAAVN
+610 TSWR
-617 GFALGGGC
+617 FY
-625 ELSMSCDIRICAD
+625 D
-638 TAVFGQ
+638 T
-644 PEAGLGITPGF
+644 
-655 GGTQR
+655 
-660 LARLVG
+660 
-666 LGMAKQLIYTAK
+666 IYTEIY
-678 NIKAD
+678 NGLPQDNPSGYDDNSPIHFAD
-683 EALRIGLV
+683 RLKGKLLIAHGTGDDNVHIQNTYEMITKLV
-691 NAVYP
+691 EYDKPFELYVYP
-696 LAELM
+696 DRNHGMGPSRHHLM
-701 PAAEKLAETIAKHA
+701 ERCIEFVQRNL
-715 PIAVRACKKAINE
+715 
-728 GISKPINEAVTVEE
+728 
-742 KLFGDCFETHDQ
+742 
-754 VEGMQCFLSREKPKP
+754 
-769 KAVFTNN
+769 

>member
-14 LNMIPV
+14 LNTITV

-156 FVADPA
+156 FVADPT

-199 SPDGRMIAY
+199 SPDGRKIAY

-282 MGIYRQKRLQNHF
+282 LGFYRLNRLQNHF
-295 EVMLCDSSGASRVV
+295 EVLLCDSSGASRVV

-345 HLYLYSVS
+345 HLYLYGVS

-383 ETSPLRRDLYTVRLD
+383 ETSPQRRDLYTVRLD

-454 LRAKLDELQ
+454 LRTKLDELQ

-479 LIGYMVRPN
+479 LNGYMVRPN

-593 CILKGNDVFRKL
+593 CILKGNDVFRAAIAVA
-605 ETLPV
+605 PV
-610 PTIAAVN
+610 TSWR
-617 GFALGGGC
+617 FY
-625 ELSMSCDIRICAD
+625 D
-638 TAVFGQ
+638 T
-644 PEAGLGITPGF
+644 
-655 GGTQR
+655 
-660 LARLVG
+660 
-666 LGMAKQLIYTAK
+666 IYTEIY
-678 NIKAD
+678 NGLPQDNPSGYDDNSPIHFAD
-683 EALRIGLV
+683 RLKGKLLIAHGTGDDNVHIQNTYEMITKLV
-691 NAVYP
+691 EYDKPFELYVYP
-696 LAELM
+696 DRNHGMGPSRHHLM
-701 PAAEKLAETIAKHA
+701 ERCIEFVQRNL
-715 PIAVRACKKAINE
+715 
-728 GISKPINEAVTVEE
+728 
-742 KLFGDCFETHDQ
+742 
-754 VEGMQCFLSREKPKP
+754 
-769 KAVFTNN
+769 

>member
-14 LNMIPV
+14 LNTITV

-156 FVADPA
+156 FVADPT

-199 SPDGRMIAY
+199 SPDGRKIAY

-252 DAADGSTV
+252 DAADGSMV

-282 MGIYRQKRLQNHF
+282 LGFYRLNRLQNHF
-295 EVMLCDSSGASRVV
+295 EVLLCDSSGASRVV

-479 LIGYMVRPN
+479 LNGYMVRPN
-488 GFDSSRR
+488 GFVSSRR

-593 CILKGNDVFRKL
+593 CIL
-605 ETLPV
+605 
-610 PTIAAVN
+610 
-617 GFALGGGC
+617 
-625 ELSMSCDIRICAD
+625 
-638 TAVFGQ
+638 
-644 PEAGLGITPGF
+644 
-655 GGTQR
+655 
-660 LARLVG
+660 
-666 LGMAKQLIYTAK
+666 
-678 NIKAD
+678 
-683 EALRIGLV
+683 
-691 NAVYP
+691 
-696 LAELM
+696 
-701 PAAEKLAETIAKHA
+701 
-715 PIAVRACKKAINE
+715 
-728 GISKPINEAVTVEE
+728 
-742 KLFGDCFETHDQ
+742 
-754 VEGMQCFLSREKPKP
+754 
-769 KAVFTNN
+769 

>member
-14 LNMIPV
+14 LNTITV

-156 FVADPA
+156 FVADPT

-176 HIINGLPDWVY
+176 HIINGVPDWVY

-199 SPDGRMIAY
+199 SPDGRKIAY

-282 MGIYRQKRLQNHF
+282 LGFYRLNRLQNHF
-295 EVMLCDSSGASRVV
+295 EVLLCDSSGASRVV

-345 HLYLYSVS
+345 HLYLYGVS

-454 LRAKLDELQ
+454 LRTKLDELQ

-479 LIGYMVRPN
+479 LNGYMVRPN

-593 CILKGNDVFRKL
+593 CILKGNDVFRAAIAVA
-605 ETLPV
+605 PV
-610 PTIAAVN
+610 TSWR
-617 GFALGGGC
+617 FY
-625 ELSMSCDIRICAD
+625 D
-638 TAVFGQ
+638 T
-644 PEAGLGITPGF
+644 
-655 GGTQR
+655 
-660 LARLVG
+660 
-666 LGMAKQLIYTAK
+666 IYTEIY
-678 NIKAD
+678 NGLPQDNPSGYDDNSPIHFAD
-683 EALRIGLV
+683 RLKGKLLIAHGTGDDNVHIQNTYEMITKLV
-691 NAVYP
+691 EYDKPFELYVYP
-696 LAELM
+696 DRNHGMGPSRHHLM
-701 PAAEKLAETIAKHA
+701 ERCIEFVQRNL
-715 PIAVRACKKAINE
+715 
-728 GISKPINEAVTVEE
+728 
-742 KLFGDCFETHDQ
+742 
-754 VEGMQCFLSREKPKP
+754 
-769 KAVFTNN
+769 